1 MYKFS
6 LQKYEETAL
15 SSVIFLVICSMIITD
30 FIINDIKPVLSTQE
44 MGDVQSIFT
53 QTTYSHVPVSN
64 EDAYIGCLDEND
76 VHCYDSNCIVAD
88 YAHVLNTFFVRYETN
103 WLDVLEMFAQ
113 HRTNIMPVLDSVG
126 KYLGYYELED
136 VMNFFNSTPFIREP
150 GSVVI
155 IEKGIQDYSFS
166 EISQIVES
174 NDGRIWGLF
183 ISKIEN
189 DVAQISVKLGRSN
202 FNDILSTFRRYS
214 YNVISSHQEDTFLKD
229 LRKRSQYLE
238 KYLNI

>member
-1 MYKFS
+1 M
-6 LQKYEETAL
+6 
-15 SSVIFLVICSMIITD
+15 VITD
-30 FIINDIKPVLSTQE
+30 FIINDITPVLKNQQ

-64 EDAYIGCLDEND
+64 GEAYIGCLDEND
-76 VHCYDSNCIVAD
+76 VHCYDSSCVVED
-88 YAHVLNTFFVRYETN
+88 YIHALQVFFVRYDTN
-103 WLDVLEMFAQ
+103 WLDILEMFAQ
-113 HRTNIMPVLDSVG
+113 QRTNIMPVLDNTG

-174 NDGRIWGLF
+174 NDGRIWGMF

-189 DVAQISVKLGRSN
+189 DVAQISVKLGRAN
-202 FNDILSTFRRYS
+202 FNDILATFRRYS
-214 YNVISSHQEDTFLKD
+214 YNVVSSHQEDTFLKD
-229 LRKRSQYLE
+229 LRQRSDYLE

>member
-1 MYKFS
+1 
-6 LQKYEETAL
+6 
-15 SSVIFLVICSMIITD
+15 MIITD
-30 FIINDIKPVLSTQE
+30 FIINDIQPVLVTQE

-53 QTTYSHVPVSN
+53 QTTYSHVPVSK
-64 EDAYIGCLDEND
+64 EGVYLGSLDEND
-76 VHCYDSNCIVAD
+76 VHCYDASCIVED
-88 YAHVLNTFFVRYETN
+88 YTHALQPFYVRYETN
-103 WLDVLEMFAQ
+103 WLDILEMFAQ
-113 HRTNIMPVLDSVG
+113 QRTNIMPVLDSKG
-126 KYLGYYELED
+126 TYLGYYELED
-136 VMNFFNSTPFIREP
+136 VINFFNNTPFIREP

-189 DVAQISVKLGRSN
+189 DVAQISIKLGRAN